1 MKHSLPSL
9 VWGGIVIAVLLFLP
23 MAALA
28 SEVVASVPGNTVVQ
42 DPAGDLLLK
51 NCDPSHPG
59 VPCSLPPSAPLA
71 LPDWFDLKTAKI
83 TEIGKG
89 RVDLHIEL
97 YAPIPAAPPYAF
109 VAYIWQFQDGCVV
122 PSPTNKTSISVVW
135 DGDTE
140 TWSANWFVITSC
152 SPRTIVQGDPVPFQF
167 TEDGV
172 KVRVLLSD
180 LLPNG
185 PSPGTPLLWYAA
197 VRRLPF
203 VHPTFTRTVPVD
215 FAPDVQAFNPTP
227 PPVLIEPEDSAT
239 WDPR

>member
-1 MKHSLPSL
+1 MKKLSIYIAL
-9 VWGGIVIAVLLFLP
+9 VLAFGTFRG
-23 MAALA
+23 ALA
-28 SEVVASVPGNTVVQ
+28 LAQTGSVVAAVPGNTVVQ

-51 NCDPSHPG
+51 NCDPIQSEI
-59 VPCSLPPSAPLA
+59 PCSLPPNPQLP

-83 TEIGKG
+83 TEIGEG
-89 RVDLHIEL
+89 QVDLHIEL
-97 YAPIPAAPPYAF
+97 YAPIPAAPLVPF
-109 VAYIWQFQDGCVV
+109 VSYIWQFQDGCVV
-122 PSPTNKTSISVVW
+122 PSPTDKTSISVVW
-135 DGDTE
+135 DGDTQ

-152 SPRTIVQGDPVPFQF
+152 NPRTIIEGDPVPFGF

-180 LLPNG
+180 LLPSG
-185 PSPGTPLLWYAA
+185 ASPESLLWFAA

-203 VHPTFTRTVPVD
+203 SHPTFKRTVPVD
-215 FAPDVQAFNPTP
+215 VAPDVIAFNPTP